1 MQKNLEGRLAGGE
14 EAAAAGQFQDFDEQM
29 MARAISLA
37 RNGLGRTSPN
47 PLVGAVIVR
56 DGRIVA
62 EGWHRKAG
70 TPHAEIHALNMA
82 GELARGA
89 TVYVSLEPCAHYG
102 RTGPCA
108 RALVEA
114 GVSRVVVAM
123 TDPNPKVAGKGIAIL
138 QEAGIEVT
146 TGVLEQEARQLNEV
160 FLKWMTTGLPF
171 VALKTAM
178 TLDGKIAT
186 AAGQSQWIT
195 NEASR
200 YETHRLRDIYDG
212 ILVGINT
219 ALADNPSLTTRL
231 KEYQGRNP
239 VRIVVDSRAR
249 LPLTA
254 KLVTDGAARTIVAV
268 TEQAPAERVEALRS
282 AGVEIIVAGSS
293 NHVDMQSLMEQLGAM
308 KISSVL
314 VEGGGS
320 VNFSLLQAGLVD
332 RVYAFIA
339 PKLVGG
345 RDALTPVEGEGFQ
358 ELDRAVELENIQLRQ
373 LGSDVLLTGIVK
385 RNMEK

>member
-186 AAGQSQWIT
+186 ATGQSQWIT

-385 RNMEK
+385 RNTEK

>member
-231 KEYQGRNP
+231 KEYSGRNP

-358 ELDRAVELENIQLRQ
+358 ELDRAVELENIQVRQ

-385 RNMEK
+385 RNTEK

>member
-14 EAAAAGQFQDFDEQM
+14 KAAAAGQFQDFDEQM

-308 KISSVL
+308 KITSVL

-385 RNMEK
+385 RNTEK

>member
-146 TGVLEQEARQLNEV
+146 TGVLEQEARQL
-160 FLKWMTTGLPF
+160 KWMTTGLPF

-219 ALADNPSLTTRL
+219 ALSDNPSLTTRL

-385 RNMEK
+385 RNTEK

>member
-1 MQKNLEGRLAGGE
+1 MQKNLKGRLAGWGG
-14 EAAAAGQFQDFDEQM
+14 AAASGQFQDFDEQM

-108 RALVEA
+108 KALVEA

-231 KEYQGRNP
+231 KEYPGRNP

-385 RNMEK
+385 RNTEK

>member
-146 TGVLEQEARQLNEV
+146 TGVLEQAARQLNEV

-345 RDALTPVEGEGFQ
+345 RDALTPVEGDGFQ

-385 RNMEK
+385 RNTEK

>member
-14 EAAAAGQFQDFDEQM
+14 EAAAAGQFQNFDEQM

-385 RNMEK
+385 RNTEK

>member
-138 QEAGIEVT
+138 QEAGIQVT

-200 YETHRLRDIYDG
+200 YETHRLRDVYDG

-219 ALADNPSLTTRL
+219 ALADNPALTTRL
-231 KEYQGRNP
+231 KEYPGRNP

-249 LPLTA
+249 LPLES

-268 TEQAPAERVEALRS
+268 TAGAPADRLEALRS
-282 AGVEIIVAGSS
+282 AGAEVIVAGSGDQ
-293 NHVDMQSLMEQLGAM
+293 VDMHSLMEQLGAM

-385 RNMEK
+385 RNTEK

>member
-195 NEASR
+195 NEAAR

-249 LPLTA
+249 LPLKS

-268 TEQAPAERVEALRS
+268 TAGAPADRLEALRS
-282 AGVEIIVAGSS
+282 AGAEVIVAGSGDQ
-293 NHVDMQSLMEQLGAM
+293 VDMHSLMEQLGAM

-373 LGSDVLLTGIVK
+373 LGADVLLTGIVK
-385 RNMEK
+385 RNTEK

>member
-1 MQKNLEGRLAGGE
+1 M
-14 EAAAAGQFQDFDEQM
+14 
-29 MARAISLA
+29 
-37 RNGLGRTSPN
+37 
-47 PLVGAVIVR
+47 
-56 DGRIVA
+56 
-62 EGWHRKAG
+62 
-70 TPHAEIHALNMA
+70 
-82 GELARGA
+82 
-89 TVYVSLEPCAHYG
+89 YVSLEPCAHYG

-108 RALVEA
+108 KALVEA

-123 TDPNPKVAGKGIAIL
+123 MDPNPKVAGKGIAIL

-385 RNMEK
+385 RNTEK

>member
-1 MQKNLEGRLAGGE
+1 MQKNLEGRLAGWG
-14 EAAAAGQFQDFDEQM
+14 EAAASGQFQDFDEQM

-108 RALVEA
+108 KALVEA

-123 TDPNPKVAGKGIAIL
+123 MDPNPKVAGKGIAIL
-138 QEAGIEVT
+138 QEAGIQVT

-200 YETHRLRDIYDG
+200 YETHRLRDVYDG

-219 ALADNPSLTTRL
+219 ALADNPALTTRL
-231 KEYQGRNP
+231 KEYPGRNP

-249 LPLTA
+249 LPLES

-268 TEQAPAERVEALRS
+268 TAGAPADRLEALRS

-293 NHVDMQSLMEQLGAM
+293 NHVDMHSLMEQLGAM

-385 RNMEK
+385 RNTEK

>member
-1 MQKNLEGRLAGGE
+1 MQKNLTGRLAGYE
-14 EAAAAGQFQDFDEQM
+14 EAAVAGQFQELDEHM

-37 RNGLGRTSPN
+37 RNGMGRTSPN

-82 GELARGA
+82 GELAKGA

-108 RALVEA
+108 KALVEA
-114 GVSRVVVAM
+114 GVSRVVIAM

-138 QEAGIEVT
+138 QEAGIQVT

-186 AAGQSQWIT
+186 ATGQSQWIT

-200 YETHRLRDIYDG
+200 YETHRLRDVYDG

-268 TEQAPAERVEALRS
+268 TAGAPAERVEALRS
-282 AGVEIIVAGSS
+282 AGVEIIVAGSGA
-293 NHVDMQSLMEQLGAM
+293 HVDMRSLMEQLGAM
-308 KISSVL
+308 KITSVL

-320 VNFSLLQAGLVD
+320 VNFSLLQAGLAD

-345 RDALTPVEGEGFQ
+345 RDALTPVEGDGFH
-358 ELDRAVELENIQLRQ
+358 ELANAVELENIQLRQ

-385 RNMEK
+385 RNTEK

>member
-1 MQKNLEGRLAGGE
+1 MQKNLEGRLAGCE
-14 EAAAAGQFQDFDEQM
+14 EAAEAGQFHDCDEQM

-108 RALVEA
+108 KALVEA

-138 QEAGIEVT
+138 QEAGIQVT

-160 FLKWMTTGLPF
+160 FLKWITTGLPF

-200 YETHRLRDIYDG
+200 YETHRLRDVYDG

-249 LPLTA
+249 LPLES

-268 TEQAPAERVEALRS
+268 TAGAPADRVEALRS
-282 AGVEIIVAGSS
+282 AGVEIIVAGSGD
-293 NHVDMQSLMEQLGAM
+293 HVDMHSLMEQLGAM
-308 KISSVL
+308 KIASVL

-345 RDALTPVEGEGFQ
+345 RNALTPVEGDGFR
-358 ELDRAVELENIQLRQ
+358 ELKDAVELEDIQLRQ

-385 RNMEK
+385 RNTEK